1 MGAAT
6 VTRSS
11 ADADGALTLERHRR
25 LDAIRDEW
33 TALAERCGHP
43 FATWEWAATWW
54 DHFGGNRPL
63 EITAC
68 RRPDGTLA
76 AIIPLYVSTRGPLRM
91 ARFVGHGVG
100 DVLGPVCTSEDAAL
114 AASALRQ
121 ILAEEGRSWD
131 LMLAERMP
139 RDRFSGLLPG
149 RVLQEEA
156 NPLLPIDGA
165 SWDEFLASCSSNL
178 RGQIRRKRRKLERE
192 HGSRF
197 RLAEDRA
204 RLADDFD
211 TLLRLHSARW
221 GEARAFSEQRSAFH
235 RDFAAR
241 AFERGWLRLWFL
253 EMDGQAVAAWLGFR
267 FGNVEWYY
275 QSGRDPDWDSR
286 SVGLVL
292 LTWTMQAA
300 FDDGMSAYAFL
311 RGDEEYK
318 RRFATHDAGLVTV
331 GVPRGPLGRAA
342 ISAAGAAKRMP
353 PSVRE
358 RVLSSLG

>member
-1 MGAAT
+1 MVAPT

-11 ADADGALTLERHRR
+11 ADAEGALTLERHQD
-25 LDAIRDEW
+25 LDPIRDEW
-33 TALAERCGHP
+33 AALAERCGHP

-54 DHFGGNRPL
+54 DHFGEDGSL
-63 EITAC
+63 QITAC

-76 AIIPLYVSTRGPLRM
+76 AILPLYVSARGPLRM

-100 DVLGPVCTSEDAAL
+100 DVLGPICASEDAGI
-114 AASALRQ
+114 AASAMRQ
-121 ILAEEGRSWD
+121 LLAEEGRSWD
-131 LMLAERMP
+131 LLLAERMP
-139 RDRFSGLLPG
+139 KDRFAGLLPG

-165 SWDEFLASCSSNL
+165 GWDEFLASCSSNL

-192 HGSRF
+192 NGARF
-197 RLAEDRA
+197 RLTDDRE
-204 RLADDFD
+204 RLDEDFD
-211 TLLRLHSARW
+211 TLLQLHGARW
-221 GEARAFSEQRSAFH
+221 GEARAFDGQRSDFH

-241 AFERGWLRLWFL
+241 ALERGWLRLWSLDL
-253 EMDGQAVAAWLGFR
+253 EGRTVAAWLGYR

-275 QSGRDPDWDSR
+275 QSGRDPDWER
-286 SVGLVL
+286 GSVGLVL

-318 RRFATHDAGLVTV
+318 RRFATRDAGLETV
-331 GVPRGPLGRAA
+331 AVPRGLLGRAA

-353 PSVRE
+353 PAVRD
-358 RVLSSLG
+358 RLLRSLG